1 MLENSALIYNF
12 TCEITKLS
20 FQRTARLQG
29 LKIYEWRCHSITR
42 RFRKPKHTK
51 EQIKK
56 DYNRKIRKVLS
67 LKLFCMCV
75 KLKSRYDKQ
84 VTKKKKKKRDCGR
97 YLWPVIFIGNQMVLP
112 TTCFRRERLS
122 SFEFVFFFFS
132 FITLKGRLPV
142 KWTAY
147 EALLYGVYTTQ
158 SDVWVVNIIWYLKLS
173 CSFFVNYKCSHLPF
187 LSICSWSYGILL
199 YEILTVGKRGLKQKH
214 TQYCLKNS

>member
-1 MLENSALIYNF
+1 MNWTERLAKVWNLGNA
-12 TCEITKLS
+12 KL
-20 FQRTARLQG
+20 Q
-29 LKIYEWRCHSITR
+29 TR
-42 RFRKPKHTK
+42 
-51 EQIKK
+51 
-56 DYNRKIRKVLS
+56 NRKLRFEIAVCLMLKVS
-67 LKLFCMCV
+67 
-75 KLKSRYDKQ
+75 
-84 VTKKKKKKRDCGR
+84 
-97 YLWPVIFIGNQMVLP
+97 NQMVWL
-112 TTCFRRERLS
+112 TTCFWRERLS

-199 YEILTVGKRGLKQKH
+199 YIIQSLLFFNKWIDKWNIPTSFYRWDSISRYKTSSNRRTTSKRIQNAETKTRWWETVSKGSV
-214 TQYCLKNS
+214 YCII

>member
-1 MLENSALIYNF
+1 MYSCIVLYF
-12 TCEITKLS
+12 
-20 FQRTARLQG
+20 G
-29 LKIYEWRCHSITR
+29 
-42 RFRKPKHTK
+42 
-51 EQIKK
+51 QIKMNWTERLAK
-56 DYNRKIRKVLS
+56 VWNLGSAKLQTRNRKLRFEIAVCLMLKVS
-67 LKLFCMCV
+67 
-75 KLKSRYDKQ
+75 
-84 VTKKKKKKRDCGR
+84 
-97 YLWPVIFIGNQMVLP
+97 NQMVWL
-112 TTCFRRERLS
+112 TTCFWRERLS

-199 YEILTVGKRGLKQKH
+199 YEILTVGKRRLKQKH